1 LVVAALAG
9 FSGLFP
15 GNPAA
20 FAEPPKT
27 TQAAS
32 PAAAY
37 LELPLPQDGEIKS
50 FTDRECLAPFEIKAA
65 AGSNYLV
72 KLADD
77 ATRAAVLTI
86 FVRGGSTIQVDV
98 PLGTYEVNPPS
109 PEGDGFKP
117 ETTEVG

>member
-1 LVVAALAG
+1 
-9 FSGLFP
+9 
-15 GNPAA
+15 
-20 FAEPPKT
+20 
-27 TQAAS
+27 
-32 PAAAY
+32 
-37 LELPLPQDGEIKS
+37 LPQDGEIKS